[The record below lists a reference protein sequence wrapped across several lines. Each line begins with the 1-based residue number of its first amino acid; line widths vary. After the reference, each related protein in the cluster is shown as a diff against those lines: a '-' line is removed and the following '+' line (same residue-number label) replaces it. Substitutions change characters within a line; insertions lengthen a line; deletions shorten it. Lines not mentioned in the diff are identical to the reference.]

1 MKLFSWKKQQQ
12 QKIQKPVYSKQSISW
27 IAIVHEA
34 LVTQFSGFSNI
45 LSKGALQQRCITKK
59 NSITTKNLFPFI
71 CLYIS
76 CMSLLL
82 ENIVINQPHIWQKTK
97 KKKTMR
103 EKCNGDGGD
112 DDGGGKSS

>member
-1 MKLFSWKKQQQ
+1 MDFQTFFQRERYNKD
-12 QKIQKPVYSKQSISW
+12 
-27 IAIVHEA
+27 
-34 LVTQFSGFSNI
+34 
-45 LSKGALQQRCITKK
+45 ALQKK

-112 DDGGGKSS
+112 DDGGGNSS